1 MEELTGKFEQLK
13 KEDTVEQRC
22 KGCGKNF
29 RRLLKHLSAKGS
41 TCKES
46 YSKLQIDEHQKIIR
60 KKKNAKYQTKNK
72 AKLKLYRSAYD
83 KTNKAKIAEYKK
95 TYDTVNKTK
104 IHNYKASYYNKRQKD
119 LSQWEAVLAYRAETA
134 EGPIFSCICCHRMLF
149 QRSVH
154 EIDIDKYR
162 AKCSDIFDA
171 SVDMNALKDPIFK
184 IAANLMKNEEN
195 YWMCH
200 SCDSGIKKGQ
210 EEYKRKIIKL
220 IKDAEAKGIKRVV
233 DLNELTEEEIKANFV
248 VLKT

>member
-83 KTNKAKIAEYKK
+83 KTNKAKI
-95 TYDTVNKTK
+95 
-104 IHNYKASYYNKRQKD
+104 
-119 LSQWEAVLAYRAETA
+119 
-134 EGPIFSCICCHRMLF
+134 
-149 QRSVH
+149 
-154 EIDIDKYR
+154 
-162 AKCSDIFDA
+162 
-171 SVDMNALKDPIFK
+171 
-184 IAANLMKNEEN
+184 
-195 YWMCH
+195 
-200 SCDSGIKKGQ
+200 
-210 EEYKRKIIKL
+210 IIKL
-220 IKDAEAKGIKRVV
+220 VITRISRR
-233 DLNELTEEEIKANFV
+233 T
-248 VLKT
+248 